1 MMSLKKNCDARIE
14 AIRVMIAKL
23 RKEIK
28 EKVME
33 NEQLES
39 KARQLKHNVEQR
51 LQIENLKSS
60 TSNNAES
67 DPRKKAKEIANHRK
81 LLDVIKQQEEEIMFL
96 KDELDRLRAR
106 TFPSLAHL

>member
-33 NEQLES
+33 REALIAKSLNDQM
-39 KARQLKHNVEQR
+39 KFRAFPRQ
-51 LQIENLKSS
+51 IY
-60 TSNNAES
+60 
-67 DPRKKAKEIANHRK
+67 
-81 LLDVIKQQEEEIMFL
+81 VI
-96 KDELDRLRAR
+96 
-106 TFPSLAHL
+106 